1 MLIDVSATSEFLL
14 TTVVDEN
21 VDEEALDSTG
31 VLDIVVIS
39 VNIKKA
45 QKNFRPPPFILLLI
59 TIYLGEICQSPCVGV
74 DVQVTSNARQNGQY
88 IWFRSSQ
95 DNFVVVFLQAL
106 DHVVESLSE
115 ELISLA
121 NKAHFE

>member
-1 MLIDVSATSEFLL
+1 LEKYVK
-14 TTVVDEN
+14 VHV
-21 VDEEALDSTG
+21 
-31 VLDIVVIS
+31 
-39 VNIKKA
+39 
-45 QKNFRPPPFILLLI
+45 
-59 TIYLGEICQSPCVGV
+59 VGV

-95 DNFVVVFLQAL
+95 DNFVVMFLQAL

-121 NKAHFE
+121 NKAHLE

>member
-1 MLIDVSATSEFLL
+1 
-14 TTVVDEN
+14 
-21 VDEEALDSTG
+21 
-31 VLDIVVIS
+31 
-39 VNIKKA
+39 
-45 QKNFRPPPFILLLI
+45 
-59 TIYLGEICQSPCVGV
+59 V

-95 DNFVVVFLQAL
+95 DNFVVMFLQAL

-121 NKAHFE
+121 NKAHLE